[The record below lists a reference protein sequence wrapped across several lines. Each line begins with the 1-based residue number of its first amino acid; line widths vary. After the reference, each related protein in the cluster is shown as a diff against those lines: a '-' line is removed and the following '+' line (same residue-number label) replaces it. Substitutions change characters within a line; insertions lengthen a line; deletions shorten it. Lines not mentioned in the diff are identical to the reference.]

1 MATDT
6 SELRHAAKADRHWRI
21 PVPELLQE
29 LQKVAGLCKAGGNI
43 GICQGADILRA
54 LPFVG

>member
-29 LQKVAGLCKAGGNI
+29 LQKVAGL
-43 GICQGADILRA
+43 
-54 LPFVG
+54 